1 MKRVS
6 RKSLKVRKGRK
17 TKKTR
22 RARRARRQ
30 QRGGQVP
37 TGYAGMPVS
46 YTPREP
52 GELGSVDAVPRVG
65 TVEEA
70 TADAEAA
77 Q

>member
-6 RKSLKVRKGRK
+6 RRNLKARKGRK
-17 TKKTR
+17 ARKTR
-22 RARRARRQ
+22 RSRRGK

-52 GELGSVDAVPRVG
+52 GELGSPDMVPRVG

-70 TADAEAA
+70 AADAEAA